1 MRWYLCGTASINTKG
16 KHMPLMPVALRAT
29 ADRTAVRFAMKD
41 GAKTVMVLVA
51 NPALD
56 DIDIALPDCGHL
68 DIFKQYRKSFEQL
81 ASAKYD
87 RGHLEQDGSVCIR
100 AIDLAPAASST

>member
-1 MRWYLCGTASINTKG
+1 
-16 KHMPLMPVALRAT
+16 MPLMPVALRAT

-56 DIDIALPDCGHL
+56 DFEIAPPDGGPL
-68 DIFKQYRKSFEQL
+68 NIFKQYRKSFEQI

-87 RGHLEQDGSVCIR
+87 RGHVEQDGSVCIR
-100 AIDLAPAASST
+100 SIDLAPVSSN